1 MEKLSVIVPC
11 FNEQETL
18 QDYYDAIS
26 KVRET
31 LLGKECELQVIL
43 VDDGSKDGTLAKMKE
58 LSGQCSWIRYISFT
72 RDFGKEAAIYAGLTH
87 AEGEYVSLMDVDL
100 QDPPELIPEMLD
112 IIRQGE
118 YDCVGTRRVDRKGE
132 PPIRSF
138 FARMFYKL
146 MNHISDVE
154 IVDGAR
160 DFRLMTRRYVNSLLE
175 MKEYNRFSKGL
186 FGWVGYK
193 TKWLEYENI
202 ERKKGETKWS
212 FFKLL
217 AYSIDG
223 IVAFSTAPVR
233 FAAWLGIA
241 FCMLAFLFILV
252 IIGRTLVFGDPVA
265 GWPSLVCIIL
275 MLSGIQ
281 LFCLGLMGEYLS
293 KTYLEVKKRPIY
305 LCKETNVE
313 KEADEK

>member
-1 MEKLSVIVPC
+1 MNLISVIVPC
-11 FNEQETL
+11 WNEEETIPI
-18 QDYYDAIS
+18 YYEHMCPVMDAIDAD
-26 KVRET
+26 
-31 LLGKECELQVIL
+31 CELIF
-43 VDDGSKDGTLAKMKE
+43 VDDGSQDATLSEMKKLSEKDARCQY
-58 LSGQCSWIRYISFT
+58 LSFSRN
-72 RDFGKEAAIYAGLTH
+72 FGKEAAIYAGLCK
-87 AEGEYVSLMDVDL
+87 AKGDYVVVMDVDL

-118 YDCVGTRRVDRKGE
+118 YDCVGTRRVNRKGE

>member
-1 MEKLSVIVPC
+1 MNLISVIVPC
-11 FNEQETL
+11 WNEEETIPI
-18 QDYYDAIS
+18 YYEHMCPVMDTIDAD
-26 KVRET
+26 
-31 LLGKECELQVIL
+31 CELIF
-43 VDDGSKDGTLAKMKE
+43 VDDGSQDATLLEMKKLSEKDARCQY
-58 LSGQCSWIRYISFT
+58 LSFSRN
-72 RDFGKEAAIYAGLTH
+72 FGKEAAIYAGLCK
-87 AEGEYVSLMDVDL
+87 AKGDYVVVMDVDL

-313 KEADEK
+313 KETDEK

>member
-1 MEKLSVIVPC
+1 MNLISVIVPC
-11 FNEQETL
+11 WNEEETIPI
-18 QDYYDAIS
+18 YYEHMCPVMDAIDAD
-26 KVRET
+26 
-31 LLGKECELQVIL
+31 CELIF
-43 VDDGSKDGTLAKMKE
+43 VDDGSQDATLLEMKKLSEKDARCQY
-58 LSGQCSWIRYISFT
+58 LSFSRN
-72 RDFGKEAAIYAGLTH
+72 FGKEAAIYAGLCK
-87 AEGEYVSLMDVDL
+87 AKGDYVVVMDVDL

-132 PPIRSF
+132 PPVRSF
-138 FARMFYKL
+138 FARMFYRL

>member
-1 MEKLSVIVPC
+1 M
-11 FNEQETL
+11 
-18 QDYYDAIS
+18 
-26 KVRET
+26 
-31 LLGKECELQVIL
+31 
-43 VDDGSKDGTLAKMKE
+43 DDGSQDATLSEMKKLSEKDARCQY
-58 LSGQCSWIRYISFT
+58 LSFSRN
-72 RDFGKEAAIYAGLTH
+72 FGKEAAIYAGLCK
-87 AEGEYVSLMDVDL
+87 AKGDYVVVMDVDL

-118 YDCVGTRRVDRKGE
+118 YDCVGTRRVNRKGE
-132 PPIRSF
+132 PPVRSF

-252 IIGRTLVFGDPVA
+252 IIGRTLVCNISF
-265 GWPSLVCIIL
+265 LLLIL
-275 MLSGIQ
+275 
-281 LFCLGLMGEYLS
+281 
-293 KTYLEVKKRPIY
+293 
-305 LCKETNVE
+305 
-313 KEADEK
+313 

>member
-1 MEKLSVIVPC
+1 MISLIIPC
-11 FNEQETL
+11 FNEEESLPLFYPEATSVLRQMNC
-18 QDYYDAIS
+18 DY
-26 KVRET
+26 
-31 LLGKECELQVIL
+31 ELIFVN
-43 VDDGSKDGTLAKMKE
+43 DGSRDRTLAILKE
-58 LSGQCSWIRYISFT
+58 LSEKDPHVIYLSFS
-72 RDFGKEAAIYAGLTH
+72 RNFGKEAAMYAGFCN
-87 AEGEYVSLMDVDL
+87 ARGDYVAVMDADL
-100 QDPPELIPEMLD
+100 QDPPSLLPEMLEKLES
-112 IIRQGE
+112 GE
-118 YDCVGTRRVDRKGE
+118 YDSVATRRVSRDGE

-138 FARMFYKL
+138 FARKFYQLINK
-146 MNHISDVE
+146 ISDAD

-160 DFRLMTRRYVNSLLE
+160 DFRLMKRSMVDAIVS
-175 MKEYNRFSKGL
+175 MSEYNRFSKGL

-313 KEADEK
+313 KDEK

>member
-1 MEKLSVIVPC
+1 MNLISVIVPC
-11 FNEQETL
+11 WNEEETIPI
-18 QDYYDAIS
+18 YYEHMCPVMDAIDAD
-26 KVRET
+26 
-31 LLGKECELQVIL
+31 CELIF
-43 VDDGSKDGTLAKMKE
+43 VDDGSQDATLLEMKKLSKKDARCQY
-58 LSGQCSWIRYISFT
+58 LSFSRN
-72 RDFGKEAAIYAGLTH
+72 FGKEAAIYAGLCK
-87 AEGEYVSLMDVDL
+87 AKGDYVVVMDVDL

-132 PPIRSF
+132 PPVRSF

-313 KEADEK
+313 KEIDEK

>member
-1 MEKLSVIVPC
+1 MNLISVIVPC
-11 FNEQETL
+11 WNEEETIPI
-18 QDYYDAIS
+18 YYEHMCPVMDAIDAD
-26 KVRET
+26 
-31 LLGKECELQVIL
+31 CELIF
-43 VDDGSKDGTLAKMKE
+43 VDDGSQDATLSEMKKLSEKDARCQY
-58 LSGQCSWIRYISFT
+58 LSFSRN
-72 RDFGKEAAIYAGLTH
+72 FGKEAAIYAGLCK
-87 AEGEYVSLMDVDL
+87 AKGDYVVVMDVDL

-132 PPIRSF
+132 PPVRSF